1 MTVIRRTT
9 LSREET
15 FQLGFALAEQAE
27 PGQVYCLNGD
37 LGTGKTVFSQGFGA
51 GLGVTEPV
59 VSPTFT
65 ILKEY
70 EEGRLPFYH
79 FDVYRIGS
87 EDEMDEIGYFD
98 IVDGGQGVSLIEWSV
113 LIEGILPKE
122 RIEVTIRKNPEK
134 GFDYRE
140 IEIVYPDGMQ
150 VPALPDQK
158 DR

>member
-1 MTVIRRTT
+1 
-9 LSREET
+9 
-15 FQLGFALAEQAE
+15 
-27 PGQVYCLNGD
+27 
-37 LGTGKTVFSQGFGA
+37 
-51 GLGVTEPV
+51 
-59 VSPTFT
+59 
-65 ILKEY
+65 
-70 EEGRLPFYH
+70 
-79 FDVYRIGS
+79 
-87 EDEMDEIGYFD
+87 MDEIGYFD